1 MRLGRRLE
9 DDAAAGGN
17 FSSISWHRASL
28 VRAHCAPTRE
38 FGRASRTNAPGAHV
52 ASDNGLGA
60 ERAASGV
67 ALLVIDMIS
76 CWSFPD
82 AEKLLPGAVAI
93 APNIAV
99 LKARCERA
107 CVPVIY
113 ANDNM
118 GRWRSDFA
126 SLVAMSLDC
135 GGNVAAVTTALRPSE
150 RDYFVLK
157 PKHSAF
163 YATPLALLL
172 RDLQVRRLIVCGV
185 ASDQCVMSSVAEA
198 RMRDIDVVVPRDCVA
213 SQTHQRND
221 VALQQFAE
229 VFKLKTPLARR
240 LALPS

>member
-1 MRLGRRLE
+1 MMSWFRLARRGAG
-9 DDAAAGGN
+9 AAYRQL
-17 FSSISWHRASL
+17 F
-28 VRAHCAPTRE
+28 PTPE
-38 FGRASRTNAPGAHV
+38 V
-52 ASDNGLGA
+52 ASWRHADALTRTVPRFTAGSIRMLDYELKYLDLLSFCPQWHDIFIDGA
-60 ERAASGV
+60 LEFHAGSAAPR
-67 ALLVIDMIS
+67 I
-76 CWSFPD
+76 
-82 AEKLLPGAVAI
+82 
-93 APNIAV
+93 
-99 LKARCERA
+99 
-107 CVPVIY
+107 
-113 ANDNM
+113 
-118 GRWRSDFA
+118 
-126 SLVAMSLDC
+126 LDC